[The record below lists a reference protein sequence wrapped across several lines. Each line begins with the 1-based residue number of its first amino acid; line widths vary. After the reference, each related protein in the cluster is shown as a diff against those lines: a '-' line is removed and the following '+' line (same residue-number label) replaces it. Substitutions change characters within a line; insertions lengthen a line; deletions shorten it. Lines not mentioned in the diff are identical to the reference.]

1 MSSLPHIRKTWE
13 GQIVAGKFPL
23 LRWLGDSDSTT
34 VYLTELSAPESRK
47 AAIKL
52 IPAEKF
58 AGVPLNGAPLNE
70 ETLLLRWAE
79 SAKLLHPNLMQL
91 YAWGR
96 CDLDGKRFLY
106 VVTEYADEDLGQIL
120 PLRALSPAE
129 VSEMILPITQALSF
143 LHTFGFVHGHI
154 KPSNIV
160 AIDDQL
166 KISIDG
172 LRKPGESAEKLGV
185 YDAPEAAE
193 AVSPESDV
201 WSFGAVL
208 AAVLTQREPAAENGQ
223 SATRVRTETIS
234 PPFRE
239 IVQQCLRANPQ
250 ERCTLDDIS
259 AILEGR
265 PIASVTAIDHSENRV
280 ADRSEVPAPAKQKP
294 WALLLIIG
302 ALLLLALVFGSR
314 WMVHHPSTLSENHPT
329 ESQSSPAA
337 TPSQPVAPPAE
348 TSVPN
353 QGLSKGTVLQQI
365 TPEVSRGARNTIHGR
380 VKVEIQ
386 LSVNDAGNV
395 AQAKFISA
403 GPSKYFANQA
413 MTAARRWKFNPPQV
427 DGKASPSEWILR
439 FQFGRTSTQVVPT
452 EIKP

>member
-1 MSSLPHIRKTWE
+1 
-13 GQIVAGKFPL
+13 
-23 LRWLGDSDSTT
+23 
-34 VYLTELSAPESRK
+34 
-47 AAIKL
+47 
-52 IPAEKF
+52 
-58 AGVPLNGAPLNE
+58 
-70 ETLLLRWAE
+70 
-79 SAKLLHPNLMQL
+79 
-91 YAWGR
+91 
-96 CDLDGKRFLY
+96 
-106 VVTEYADEDLGQIL
+106 
-120 PLRALSPAE
+120 
-129 VSEMILPITQALSF
+129 
-143 LHTFGFVHGHI
+143 
-154 KPSNIV
+154 
-160 AIDDQL
+160 
-166 KISIDG
+166 
-172 LRKPGESAEKLGV
+172 
-185 YDAPEAAE
+185 
-193 AVSPESDV
+193 
-201 WSFGAVL
+201 
-208 AAVLTQREPAAENGQ
+208 
-223 SATRVRTETIS
+223 
-234 PPFRE
+234 
-239 IVQQCLRANPQ
+239 
-250 ERCTLDDIS
+250 
-259 AILEGR
+259 
-265 PIASVTAIDHSENRV
+265 
-280 ADRSEVPAPAKQKP
+280 
-294 WALLLIIG
+294 
-302 ALLLLALVFGSR
+302 LLLLALVFGSR